1 MNGRLVN
8 WLHDGEEVV
17 EAICRSLKFGY
28 LRLREQGSPQA
39 AGTTS
44 GLA

>member
-28 LRLREQGSPQA
+28 LRLDYLPHPHSQRVI
-39 AGTTS
+39 
-44 GLA
+44 